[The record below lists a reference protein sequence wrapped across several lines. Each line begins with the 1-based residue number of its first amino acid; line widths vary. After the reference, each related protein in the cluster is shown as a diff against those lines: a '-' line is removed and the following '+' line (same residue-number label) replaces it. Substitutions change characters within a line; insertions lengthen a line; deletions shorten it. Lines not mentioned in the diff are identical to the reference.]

1 MLNKKQ
7 FVSMTPLKPLH
18 EIRETFMTRSADI
31 SIILNKSAPGTY
43 FMC

>member
-18 EIRETFMTRSADI
+18 EIRETYMTRSAD
-31 SIILNKSAPGTY
+31 ILNKSAPGTY